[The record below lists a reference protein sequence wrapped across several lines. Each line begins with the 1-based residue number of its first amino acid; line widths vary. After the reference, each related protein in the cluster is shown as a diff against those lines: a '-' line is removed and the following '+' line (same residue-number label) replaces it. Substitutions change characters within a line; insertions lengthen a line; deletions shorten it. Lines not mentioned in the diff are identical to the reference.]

1 MLSRRITRLIL
12 AIGVATIITV
22 GSVAS
27 ANTPT
32 PDAFKS
38 SSYWNTPVASNAAVD
53 PNSAGIINFLMS
65 DNDLNGCLTLAGH
78 PGNSWGMPSFV
89 ADASDPLYNVVS
101 TNNSVPPE
109 FGSLRIPNGAIAAD
123 TSDGEMVVYDMTK
136 GSNGVVAQLSKATY
150 NSSTNKWTVS
160 GGSIAYLDSNGLD
173 GRLSASD
180 QSKNKGTFRGYPGSV
195 SMVHYDDIANGKLD
209 NVVKIGVNTANSG
222 FVFPMLNSDGDTNNA
237 NAPRQ
242 GTRIR
247 IKPGVNLA
255 ALGLSGQA
263 LTIAKGLQEYGM
275 IVGDSTGGAMVL
287 KLEDTEA
294 SGRGDLW
301 NLDRQSLCAIKGQHW
316 EVLVTPGAPAAPP
329 PSSPSGFADVAGHV
343 FESDITWL
351 VEEGITSGCGSSK
364 FCPNKSV
371 TRGQM
376 AAFLNRAL
384 NLPGAGSANFSDT
397 KGHLFRSDID
407 RLYAA
412 GITKGCATNRFCPDR
427 LVTRGEMA
435 AFLVRGFKLK
445 TGGSSPFTD
454 IADSVFA
461 ADIVKLEQ
469 AGITHGCT
477 AKTFCP
483 KKYVTR
489 GQMAAFLRRA
499 MDG

>member
-1 MLSRRITRLIL
+1 MMRRRITRLIL
-12 AIGVATIITV
+12 AIGVTTLITV

-27 ANTPT
+27 AGTPT
-32 PDAFKS
+32 PDAFHANS
-38 SSYWNTPVASNAAVD
+38 FWNQPISSNAEVD
-53 PNSAGIINFLMS
+53 PNSAGIINFLMN
-65 DNDLNGCLTLAGH
+65 DNDLNGCLTLAGT

-89 ADASDPLYNVVS
+89 ADASDPVYNVVS

-109 FGSLRIPNGAIAAD
+109 FKSLRIPNGAIAAD
-123 TSDGEMVVYDMTK
+123 TSDGEMVVYDLAK
-136 GSNGVVAQLSKATY
+136 GVVAQLSKAKYSNNT
-150 NSSTNKWTVS
+150 WTVS
-160 GGSIAYLDSNGLD
+160 GGSIAYLDSNGID
-173 GRLSASD
+173 GRLDASD
-180 QSKNKGTFRGYPGSV
+180 EPKNRGTFRGYPGSV
-195 SMVHYDDIANGKLD
+195 SMVHYDDIADGKLD
-209 NVVKIGVNTANSG
+209 NVVKIGVNTAHSG
-222 FVFPMLNSDGDTNNA
+222 HVFPMLNSDGDTTNP

-247 IKPGVNLA
+247 IKPEVNLA

-263 LTIAKGLQEYGM
+263 LTIARGLQEYGM

-294 SGRGDLW
+294 SGRGQLW
-301 NLDRQSLCAIKGQHW
+301 NLNRESLCKIKGQHW
-316 EVLVTPGAPAAPP
+316 EVLVTPGAPPASGPP
-329 PSSPSGFADVAGHV
+329 SPSGFSDVSGHL

-351 VEEGITSGCGSSK
+351 VKEGITSGCGSNK

-384 NLPGAGSANFSDT
+384 NLKSAPSAKFADT
-397 KGHLFRSDID
+397 DGHLFELDVD
-407 RLYAA
+407 RLFAA
-412 GITKGCATNRFCPDR
+412 GITTGCAPNKFCPDR

-445 TGGSSPFTD
+445 AGGSSPFTD
-454 IADSVFA
+454 ISNSVFA
-461 ADIVKLEQ
+461 ADIVALEKS
-469 AGITHGCT
+469 GITHGCSPT
-477 AKTFCP
+477 TFCP
-483 KKYVTR
+483 KQYVTR